1 MRNELCELL
10 QDLPLVGTIKNEGG
24 QKERSSGREKERALS
39 FSSPDRLNELINI
52 PTKAEQISVII
63 AKFRLG
69 PKMRTSR
76 QTQLDKTGLSWS
88 FKTEYYWP
96 R

>member
-1 MRNELCELL
+1 
-10 QDLPLVGTIKNEGG
+10 VGTIKNEGG
-24 QKERSSGREKERALS
+24 QRKRSSGREKVRALS
-39 FSSPDRLNELINI
+39 FSPLYLLDELINI

-63 AKFRLG
+63 AISRLG
-69 PKMRTSR
+69 PKIPTSR
-76 QTQLDKTGLSWS
+76 QTQSDKTGHAWS